1 MANGSNA
8 VVTKIARKKM
18 VQARAG
24 DIQLPKVAGMAFGD
38 GGVDESGNV
47 VPPAEEQTAL
57 RHEIYRK
64 EVDGHSYV
72 SDTTCRYECT
82 LAETDL
88 AGEYISEAALYDAEG
103 DVLCIKSFSAKGK
116 DSDMSMTFTLDDVF

>member
-1 MANGSNA
+1 MANGTNV

-24 DIQLPKVAGMAFGD
+24 DIILPKIVGMAFGE

-47 VPPAEEQTAL
+47 IPTTEEQAAL
-57 RHEIYRK
+57 NKEIYRK
-64 EVDGHSYV
+64 EIDGHSFV
-72 SDTTCRYECT
+72 SETTCRYECT
-82 LAETDL
+82 LAETEL
-88 AGEYISEAALYDAEG
+88 AGKYISEAALYDADG
-103 DVLCIKSFSAKGK
+103 DILCIKSFSMKGK